1 MLLNLLRAGCVA
13 ASPVQKKK
21 KLIRNSLRCHFI
33 ITIPSLYSF
42 LNSFIHKIKPEKRLF
57 LNLFYLLVNK
67 MGKKL
72 LVVGY
77 GASGS
82 NLVAMMAAKK
92 QCDITIL
99 TATDYMEVPLSM
111 TSVLAAGPEG
121 V

>member
-1 MLLNLLRAGCVA
+1 
-13 ASPVQKKK
+13 
-21 KLIRNSLRCHFI
+21 
-33 ITIPSLYSF
+33 
-42 LNSFIHKIKPEKRLF
+42 
-57 LNLFYLLVNK
+57 

-92 QCDITIL
+92 QCDITVL

-111 TSVLAAGPEG
+111 TSVLARGPEG